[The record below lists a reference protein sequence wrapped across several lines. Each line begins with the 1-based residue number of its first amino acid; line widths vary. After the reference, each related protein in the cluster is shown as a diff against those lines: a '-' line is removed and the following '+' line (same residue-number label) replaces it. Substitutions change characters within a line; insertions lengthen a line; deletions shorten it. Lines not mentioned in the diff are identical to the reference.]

1 MPEAT
6 QSLLLLNQLT
16 SANPVPTSQTKRP
29 HLDRLEF
36 PTVLEFA
43 TYVLA
48 RVLAGVITALIL
60 SIILNKQRAG
70 CVLAATC

>member
-1 MPEAT
+1 M
-6 QSLLLLNQLT
+6 
-16 SANPVPTSQTKRP
+16 
-29 HLDRLEF
+29 
-36 PTVLEFA
+36 LEFA

-70 CVLAATC
+70 GVLAAAC